1 MRRRRGLRYA
11 RGPRRLRHVTA
22 LSSSARAAD
31 PARPERWHLD
41 AGDRA
46 DALLVVPADARRERR
61 FEISVAMSVRPRA
74 GAREPWHELRVLADG
89 ELQWSRRIAT
99 DPAGRYD
106 GLDFRFRRSVPVGR
120 ELRLQA
126 FVECGGAERLRLV
139 IEADEET

>member
-1 MRRRRGLRYA
+1 M
-11 RGPRRLRHVTA
+11 H
-22 LSSSARAAD
+22 SARRCATLAARSAASLRAVTTAR
-31 PARPERWHLD
+31 PAATPSPERWQID

-106 GLDFRFRRSVPVGR
+106 GLDYRFRRSVPVGR

-126 FVECGGAERLRLV
+126 FVECGGAERLRLT
-139 IEADEET
+139 IEADEDS

>member
-1 MRRRRGLRYA
+1 MTPAA
-11 RGPRRLRHVTA
+11 RP
-22 LSSSARAAD
+22 D
-31 PARPERWHLD
+31 PAPRPEHWRLD

-61 FEISVAMSVRPRA
+61 FEISVTMSVRPRP

-106 GLDFRFRRSVPVGR
+106 GLDYRFRRDVPVGR

-126 FVECGGAERLRLV
+126 FVECGGGERLRLT
-139 IEADEET
+139 IEADEDA

>member
-1 MRRRRGLRYA
+1 MQGGRCCATLAA
-11 RGPRRLRHVTA
+11 RSAALHRAVTT
-22 LSSSARAAD
+22 
-31 PARPERWHLD
+31 ARPAATPSPEHWRID

-106 GLDFRFRRSVPVGR
+106 GLDYRFRRSVPVGR

-126 FVECGGAERLRLV
+126 FVECGGAERLRLT
-139 IEADEET
+139 IEADEDG